1 MKTMTAEAAYVDF
14 IIGKYIRKKIPIS
27 LRPSIRAA
35 SIVSMGKL
43 RLFCRNIMIING
55 VARPGIMNAHTVFSI
70 FICEIM
76 VNRGISVATCGTII
90 ASRRMAKSLSL
101 PLSWYSSKP

>member
-1 MKTMTAEAAYVDF
+1 MDF

-35 SIVSMGKL
+35 SIVSIGKL
-43 RLFCRNIMIING
+43 RLFCRNIMIRNG
-55 VARPGIMNAHTVFSI
+55 VDRAGMMNAHTVFSS
-70 FICEIM
+70 FSREIM
-76 VNRGISVATCGTII
+76 VNRGISVATCGTIM